1 MHRPSKGRFVGPER
15 LGFAPNRFNT
25 SPREHGPSVADAVSS
40 WGKWPPPSGQTPTGI
55 CLFSWASATLL
66 GTRCCSR
73 DLVSRAGSSESPPPP
88 AGAQPSPASPLHA
101 ARAVSSSSPGGDPS
115 TGTVATEET
124 RSESELLFLPDYLI
138 LSSCETGRLHHARYA
153 LRPTALA
160 CLLHTCSRRLPRAG
174 RFAPAS
180 SRGCVCRDRDPYQ
193 PLQRPKHVAHQTK

>member
-1 MHRPSKGRFVGPER
+1 MASSFRTN
-15 LGFAPNRFNT
+15 A
-25 SPREHGPSVADAVSS
+25 HGDLP
-40 WGKWPPPSGQTPTGI
+40 
-55 CLFSWASATLL
+55 LLL
-66 GTRCCSR
+66 GLCHAVGDTVLQPGPGFSCRF
-73 DLVSRAGSSESPPPP
+73 LGEPP
-88 AGAQPSPASPLHA
+88 ATGRRAALSCQPPARRPCRQLLLA
-101 ARAVSSSSPGGDPS
+101 GGDPS

-124 RSESELLFLPDYLI
+124 RSESELLFLPEYLI

-153 LRPTALA
+153 LRPTVLA